1 MERLQRILA
10 AHGIAS
16 RRASEQYILDGRVRV
31 NGKIVRELGTK
42 ADPVVDR
49 IEVDG
54 KPLQSQRNRTIMLNK
69 PSGYITTVSDE
80 RDRRTVMD
88 LIDIP
93 ERVYPIGRLDR
104 ETEGLLL
111 LTNDGALA
119 HRITHPRYEIDKE
132 YQVLTHLRPSSQT
145 MDDIRKGVRV
155 EGTLVVP
162 SEFRM
167 LRETAEG
174 IVLKLVIHS
183 GLNHVVRKMMD
194 QHEIEIARLRRTRVG
209 PISLAGVSSGQ
220 WRDLQ
225 AGEIAGLYEAVG
237 LDHIQTDARE

>member
-31 NGKIVRELGTK
+31 NGKIIRELGTK

-54 KPLQSQRNRTIMLNK
+54 KPLQAQRNRTVMLNK

-88 LIDIP
+88 LIDIR
-93 ERVYPIGRLDR
+93 ERVYPVGRLDR

-111 LTNDGALA
+111 LSN
-119 HRITHPRYEIDKE
+119 
-132 YQVLTHLRPSSQT
+132 
-145 MDDIRKGVRV
+145 
-155 EGTLVVP
+155 
-162 SEFRM
+162 
-167 LRETAEG
+167 
-174 IVLKLVIHS
+174 
-183 GLNHVVRKMMD
+183 
-194 QHEIEIARLRRTRVG
+194 
-209 PISLAGVSSGQ
+209 
-220 WRDLQ
+220 
-225 AGEIAGLYEAVG
+225 
-237 LDHIQTDARE
+237 

>member
-16 RRASEQYILDGRVRV
+16 RRASEQLILDGRVRV
-31 NGKIVRELGTK
+31 NGKIIRELGTK
-42 ADPVVDR
+42 ADPVADR

-54 KPLQSQRNRTIMLNK
+54 KPLQAQRNRTILLNK
-69 PSGYITTVSDE
+69 PSGYITTVNDE

-88 LIDIP
+88 LIDIR

-104 ETEGLLL
+104 ETDGLLL

-132 YQVLTHLRPSSQT
+132 YQILTHLRPSEAT
-145 MDDIRKGVRV
+145 MGEIRKGVRV
-155 EGTLVVP
+155 EGSLVVP
-162 SEFRM
+162 SEFR
-167 LRETAEG
+167 LHRETAEG
-174 IVLKLVIHS
+174 IILKLVIHS

-194 QHEIEIARLRRTRVG
+194 QYEIEIARLRRTRVG
-209 PISLAGVSSGQ
+209 
-220 WRDLQ
+220 
-225 AGEIAGLYEAVG
+225 
-237 LDHIQTDARE
+237 

>member
-16 RRASEQYILDGRVRV
+16 RRASEQLILDGRVRV
-31 NGKIVRELGTK
+31 NGKIIRELGTK
-42 ADPVVDR
+42 ADPVADR

-54 KPLQSQRNRTIMLNK
+54 KPLQAQRNRTILLNK
-69 PSGYITTVSDE
+69 PSGYITTVNDE

-88 LIDIP
+88 LIDIR

-104 ETEGLLL
+104 ETDGLLL

-132 YQVLTHLRPSSQT
+132 YQILTHLRPSEAT
-145 MDDIRKGVRV
+145 MGEIRKGVRV
-155 EGTLVVP
+155 EGSLVVP
-162 SEFRM
+162 SEFR
-167 LRETAEG
+167 LHRETAEG
-174 IVLKLVIHS
+174 IILKLVIHS

-194 QHEIEIARLRRTRVG
+194 QYEIEIARLRRTRVG
-209 PISLAGVSSGQ
+209 PISLAGVSSGK

-237 LDHIQTDARE
+237 LDNAQSDARE